1 MTNTR
6 SRGSSSFGPPI
17 SLSGRAGSSFIAE
30 MKCICDDMVVK
41 ASNQSVT
48 EIEVL
53 GYEIESLRESMILL
67 ITSID

>member
-6 SRGSSSFGPPI
+6 SRGSSSFGPPVSI
-17 SLSGRAGSSFIAE
+17 SGRAGSSFIAE
-30 MKCICDDMVVK
+30 MKRICDYMVGK

-53 GYEIESLRESMILL
+53 GYEIESLWESMILL